1 MRDNM
6 LKIPGIPSNPDEGDF
21 YENIETR
28 PGTTK
33 KQKETGRGAYKELL
47 EAHARWAGGTL
58 LGCDFPKD
66 FREKGGTTFLNQPA
80 YSTESCH

>member
-6 LKIPGIPSNPDEGDF
+6 VKIPGTPSNPDEGDL

-28 PGTTK
+28 PGTTE
-33 KQKETGRGAYKELL
+33 KQKEAGRGAYTELL

-58 LGCDFPKD
+58 LGSD
-66 FREKGGTTFLNQPA
+66 FRKTSEKKEEPP
-80 YSTESCH
+80 S